1 MTEITVNHEMNLFK
15 NEVYGLIRELET
27 QLNTRLNKTQ
37 IKLDTDFD
45 VYSKKISSLIENN
58 KEMVISL
65 LSQKLKLEKIAELEI
80 FQKKVDD
87 MIITHEVRI
96 KNNMDDISRIK
107 LRYDR
112 IISEN
117 LYVPGFIGSAC
128 QFKNLAE
135 YLSYNISEVSKLKME
150 KEQLKKD
157 LKEMKGKIEGLMKN
171 MVTLND
177 NSVQL
182 CNKYTDNKQVEI
194 LKILENNAKELNQKS
209 IENKVLICEF
219 QDKTEQKYK
228 EEFNKLIEMRE
239 DFKKIIY

>member
-1 MTEITVNHEMNLFK
+1 MAEITVNNEINLFK
-15 NEVYGLIRELET
+15 NEVYSHIRELET

-45 VYSKKISSLIENN
+45 SYSKKINSLIENN

-65 LSQKLKLEKIAELEI
+65 VSQKLKLEKIGELES
-80 FQKKVDD
+80 FKKKVDD

-96 KNNMDDISRIK
+96 KNNMDDISKIK
-107 LRYDR
+107 LKYDK
-112 IISEN
+112 IILEN
-117 LYVPGFIGSAC
+117 LYVSGFIGSAC

-157 LKEMKGKIEGLMKN
+157 LKEMKGKIEGLLKN
-171 MVTLND
+171 MISLND

-194 LKILENNAKELNQKS
+194 LKILENNEKELNQKN
-209 IENKVLICEF
+209 IENRALICQF
-219 QDKTEQKYK
+219 QDKTEKTEQKYK
-228 EEFNKLIEMRE
+228 EEFNKLIEM
-239 DFKKIIY
+239 